1 MSATDKKRLIW
12 ILIAIFFLFAN
23 MTLVVIMLLGGNTKR
38 NSDISTQPA
47 ATR

>member
-23 MTLVVIMLLGGNTKR
+23 MTLVVIMLIGGNSKR
-38 NSDISTQPA
+38 SSDVSTQPV
-47 ATR
+47 ATQ